1 MPLERA
7 ADHPKFEL
15 GNLEITSFVAPA
27 RGGYE
32 CALYRVDVP
41 AGEGLPPHRHDHL
54 DVFMVLGGG
63 GRFHLDEETFELGI
77 GDSVVVPVG
86 VRHYLEAGS
95 DGAELMVA
103 MLAGTKMIRDDGSE
117 AVPPW
122 VS

>member
-7 ADHPKFEL
+7 ADHPTFEL
-15 GNLEITSFVAPA
+15 GSLLITSFVAPA
-27 RGGYE
+27 RGGHE

-54 DVFMVLGGG
+54 DVFTVLSGG
-63 GRFHLDEETFELGI
+63 GRFHLDDEECEMEV
-77 GDSVVVPVG
+77 GDSMVVPVG

-95 DGAELMVA
+95 GGAELMVA
-103 MLAGTKMIRDDGSE
+103 MLAGTKMFRDDGSE
-117 AVPPW
+117 SVPPW

>member
-7 ADHPKFEL
+7 ADHPTFEL
-15 GNLEITSFVAPA
+15 GSLLITSFVAPA
-27 RGGYE
+27 RGGNE

-54 DVFMVLGGG
+54 DVFTVLSGG
-63 GRFHLDEETFELGI
+63 GRFHLDDEECDMEV
-77 GDSVVVPVG
+77 GDSMVVPVG
-86 VRHYLEAGS
+86 VRHYLEAGPT
-95 DGAELMVA
+95 GAELMVA
-103 MLAGTKMIRDDGSE
+103 MLAGTKMFRDDGSE

>member
-7 ADHPKFEL
+7 ADHPMFEL
-15 GNLEITSFVAPA
+15 GNLSITSFVAPA
-27 RGGYE
+27 RGGFE

-41 AGEGLPPHRHDHL
+41 ASEGLPPHHHDHL
-54 DVFMVLGGG
+54 DVFMVLAGSGS
-63 GRFHLDEETFELGI
+63 FHLGDESFEMEP
-77 GDSVVVPVG
+77 GDSMVVPIG
-86 VRHYLEAGS
+86 VRHYLEAGP

>member
-1 MPLERA
+1 MPMERA
-7 ADHPKFEL
+7 ADHPTFAL
-15 GNLEITSFVAPA
+15 GNLAITSFVAPA

-41 AGEGLPPHRHDHL
+41 PGEGLPPHRHDHL
-54 DVFMVLGGG
+54 DVFTVLAGG
-63 GRFHLDEETFELGI
+63 GRFYLDDETHELEA

-86 VRHYLEAGS
+86 VRHYLEAGAA
-95 DGAELMVA
+95 GAELMVA
-103 MLAGTKMIRDDGSE
+103 MLAGTKMVRDDGSE